1 MAAALCCLTE
11 EPEGVCLTSQLEQ
24 AGSPMCFEFQSLLNL
39 SIYRLYQDLQS
50 EIILNV

>member
-1 MAAALCCLTE
+1 MVAPLCCVTE
-11 EPEGVCLTSQLEQ
+11 EPEGVCEAQLEQ